1 MSLLVERGLLT
12 HFSYTNFKNN
22 VVEISFFF
30 LIFYRYFMKNRTR
43 KSPSKTRTMWTRAV
57 WREETMEMEEVIPSC
72 WVKNGGV
79 LWPTQ
84 GAARALKACKEP
96 EESWTKFPLIKM
108 KIQSDDKNE
117 CEKYDCTTTAE
128 LSGSEEELPMKRRP
142 KKKNYPNYQIDEP
155 SVNED
160 SEKESSPG
168 LMIKSTGEK
177 ATKKIRTFIPCED
190 DFVLPTPP
198 KMNNAQSGK
207 YGTTTNTMKIGRIPH
222 SANTRNGNQA
232 KKRLRKD
239 DFVLPTPPK
248 MTDAQLERTQMDIT
262 SRPQSLAHSG
272 SSSPSESLCN
282 DRRSFSPRPGEE
294 GQSRSLS
301 QRRRGGSSGSST
313 HGRRSF
319 SPRPG
324 EEGQSRSLSQRRRGG
339 SSGSSTHGRRSFS
352 PRPGEE
358 GQSRSLSQRRRG
370 GSSGSS
376 THGRRS
382 FSPRPGEE
390 GQSRSLSQRRRGGS
404 SGSSTHGRRSFSPR
418 PGQESRSRSLSQRR
432 RGGSSG
438 SSTHGRRSF
447 SPRPGQESRSR
458 SLSQRRCRGSSGSSK
473 LRREDFPMSEKKFQK
488 RVLQLLVDIK
498 DTIRVATSAGTAYE
512 LNPANTLEELKAL
525 ENRLEDVN
533 EGAELSKHLKRLGG
547 VDAADHVKKSM
558 AATMTNKM
566 MALMSLRGRSGKVS
580 FMKTHLYKLI
590 CDVVFI
596 SFDTTTTKINEHMA
610 KYLKYA
616 PERMGGGGRKM
627 EK

>member
-1 MSLLVERGLLT
+1 
-12 HFSYTNFKNN
+12 
-22 VVEISFFF
+22 
-30 LIFYRYFMKNRTR
+30 
-43 KSPSKTRTMWTRAV
+43 
-57 WREETMEMEEVIPSC
+57 
-72 WVKNGGV
+72 
-79 LWPTQ
+79 
-84 GAARALKACKEP
+84 
-96 EESWTKFPLIKM
+96 
-108 KIQSDDKNE
+108 
-117 CEKYDCTTTAE
+117 
-128 LSGSEEELPMKRRP
+128 
-142 KKKNYPNYQIDEP
+142 
-155 SVNED
+155 
-160 SEKESSPG
+160 
-168 LMIKSTGEK
+168 MIKSTGEK
-177 ATKKIRTFIPCED
+177 ATKKIRTFIACED

-248 MTDAQLERTQMDIT
+248 MTDAQLVSKNTERTQMDIT

-282 DRRSFSPRPGEE
+282 DRRSFSPRPGQES
-294 GQSRSLS
+294 QSRSLS

-313 HGRRSF
+313 HRQRSF

-324 EEGQSRSLSQRRRGG
+324 QES
-339 SSGSSTHGRRSFS
+339 
-352 PRPGEE
+352 
-358 GQSRSLSQRRRG
+358 
-370 GSSGSS
+370 
-376 THGRRS
+376 
-382 FSPRPGEE
+382 
-390 GQSRSLSQRRRGGS
+390 QSRSLSQRRRGGS

-418 PGQESRSRSLSQRR
+418 PGQESQSRSLSQRQ

-447 SPRPGQESRSR
+447 SPRPGQECRSR
-458 SLSQRRCRGSSGSSK
+458 SLSQRRCRGSSGSK

-590 CDVVFI
+590 CDVVFS

-616 PERMGGGGRKM
+616 PERMGGGGRKI

>member
-1 MSLLVERGLLT
+1 
-12 HFSYTNFKNN
+12 
-22 VVEISFFF
+22 
-30 LIFYRYFMKNRTR
+30 
-43 KSPSKTRTMWTRAV
+43 
-57 WREETMEMEEVIPSC
+57 
-72 WVKNGGV
+72 
-79 LWPTQ
+79 
-84 GAARALKACKEP
+84 
-96 EESWTKFPLIKM
+96 
-108 KIQSDDKNE
+108 
-117 CEKYDCTTTAE
+117 
-128 LSGSEEELPMKRRP
+128 
-142 KKKNYPNYQIDEP
+142 
-155 SVNED
+155 
-160 SEKESSPG
+160 
-168 LMIKSTGEK
+168 MIKSTGEK
-177 ATKKIRTFIPCED
+177 ATKKIRTFIACED

-282 DRRSFSPRPGEE
+282 DRRSFSPRPGQES
-294 GQSRSLS
+294 QSRSLS

-313 HGRRSF
+313 HRQRSF

-324 EEGQSRSLSQRRRGG
+324 QES
-339 SSGSSTHGRRSFS
+339 
-352 PRPGEE
+352 
-358 GQSRSLSQRRRG
+358 
-370 GSSGSS
+370 
-376 THGRRS
+376 
-382 FSPRPGEE
+382 
-390 GQSRSLSQRRRGGS
+390 QSRSLSQRRRGGS

-418 PGQESRSRSLSQRR
+418 PGQESQSRSLSQRQ

-447 SPRPGQESRSR
+447 SPRPGQECRSR
-458 SLSQRRCRGSSGSSK
+458 SLSQRRCRGSSGSK

-590 CDVVFI
+590 CDVVFS

-616 PERMGGGGRKM
+616 PERMGGGGRKI